1 MNGLSIGGSCLPCPM
16 LNAVLPNM
24 NKASRAGRS
33 SGLSTLLCIDSR
45 QVATSLMQLEICGG
59 ECWGAT
65 LIARFMGPT
74 WGPPGDDRTQVGPM
88 LAPWALLSG
97 YVPGT
102 YHGLLINWIPG
113 FTLRKKYWW
122 LRVQVLR
129 PVQKSMFSTNQLK
142 NTVKLYKWFM
152 FCCSVH
158 VYFTYVHRGQFNGIG
173 AMIWSP

>member
-1 MNGLSIGGSCLPCPM
+1 MNGLSRGGSCLPCPM

-24 NKASRAGRS
+24 DKASQDGRS
-33 SGLSTLLCIDSR
+33 SGLSTLLCIDSH

-88 LAPWALLSG
+88 LATWTLLSG
-97 YVPGT
+97 YVHGT

-122 LRVQVLR
+122 WRVQVLG
-129 PVQKSMFSTNQLK
+129 PVQKIMFSINQLK

-152 FCCSVH
+152 FCYVLLFSTGLFYLCSSGSV
-158 VYFTYVHRGQFNGIG
+158 
-173 AMIWSP
+173 